1 MLNYIINRQLERR
14 GRKIVA
20 MFIDLKAAF
29 DSIDRGVLVKAME
42 ERGVRGGVI
51 RRIEEMVRETK

>member
-42 ERGVRGGVI
+42 EREVRGG
-51 RRIEEMVRETK
+51 